1 MSDTVLVDELLAG
14 HSLMRVKDKQK
25 VESLLKTLNSGGLEK
40 LQVVAD
46 FDYTL
51 TKTRNE
57 KGSLDC
63 SWGVLENSPLM
74 PESYTKECN
83 ALKAR
88 YLPIELVKNL
98 SSIIKT
104 KNFIKPL
111 LVKDISITIHE
122 NS

>member
-104 KNFIKPL
+104 KKFIKPL

>member
-1 MSDTVLVDELLAG
+1 MEDFLTEKYFLSFQIDLFKMSDTVLVDELLAA

-51 TKTRNE
+51 TKTKNE

-74 PESYTKECN
+74 PETYTKECN

-88 YLPIELVKNL
+88 YLPIELVR
-98 SSIIKT
+98 I
-104 KNFIKPL
+104 
-111 LVKDISITIHE
+111 
-122 NS
+122 